1 VTTRRLRTLVIG
13 PRSTRRLAIA
23 HAIDDLADS
32 MINLS
37 LVGSLFFSV
46 SFDASRQRVLLYL
59 VLTAVPLAVVAP
71 TVGPL
76 LDRLRTGYV
85 SVIVGSQI
93 VRAIAAIALAN
104 SLRSAAF
111 YPLVFVVLLCRK
123 AYALAKTAV
132 VAQLAAPDEMVEASG
147 HLART
152 GTIAG
157 GIGTAIAG
165 IVIAVVGV
173 EWVPVLAACGFAVA
187 AFVSSR
193 LQVTRTGV
201 LVPTLAFRAVM
212 PPAVRSA
219 TRAVAAIRFGT
230 GALTYMLALAIKRG
244 GGDEL
249 IFAAA
254 LLGAGFGVF
263 VGTIIS
269 PSLHRRLSAE
279 RMVVAALLGPG
290 LVSALGVL
298 TIGSWAI
305 VVIAT
310 AIGLGASVSS
320 RAMDAFYGEVP
331 RSIRGRTISRCE
343 FQFQL
348 ATLTGAAL
356 AVWAAP
362 EPRTGFAVVAV
373 VLMTGGWFFAA
384 GRRLS
389 LRHETARLLLGRSV
403 IAVGDA
409 VPIDLVREAER
420 SRRNGQHRVAIALA
434 ESAVRVAAARSS
446 SQPVEVD
453 PTWTEVEA
461 RVAAASAS
469 RLEPTDALADAVIAA
484 AQVALDRIALS

>member
-1 VTTRRLRTLVIG
+1 
-13 PRSTRRLAIA
+13 
-23 HAIDDLADS
+23 

-59 VLTAVPLAVVAP
+59 VLTAVPLALVAP

-85 SVIVGSQI
+85 TVIVGSQI
-93 VRAIAAIALAN
+93 VRAVAAIALAN

-152 GTIAG
+152 GTLAG
-157 GIGTAIAG
+157 GVGSALAG
-165 IVIAVVGV
+165 IVIAVTSVQ
-173 EWVPVLAACGFAVA
+173 WVPVLAACGFTVA
-187 AFVSSR
+187 ALVASR
-193 LQVTRTGV
+193 LAVGRAAV
-201 LVPTLAFRAVM
+201 VVPTLAFRAVM

-219 TRAVAAIRFGT
+219 TRAVAAIRVCT

-263 VGTIIS
+263 VGTIVS

-310 AIGLGASVSS
+310 TIGVGASVSS
-320 RAMDAFYGEVP
+320 RAMDAFYGEVHP
-331 RSIRGRTISRCE
+331 SIRGRTISRCE
-343 FQFQL
+343 LQFQL
-348 ATLTGAAL
+348 ATLTGATV
-356 AVWAAP
+356 AVWVAP
-362 EPRTGFAVVAV
+362 EPRPGFAVVAI
-373 VLMTGGWFFAA
+373 VLLGGGWFFAA

-389 LRHETARLLLGRSV
+389 LRHETARLLLGRSALA
-403 IAVGDA
+403 IGDA
-409 VPIDLVREAER
+409 VPVDLVREAER
-420 SRRNGQHRVAIALA
+420 CRRDGQPRVAIALA
-434 ESAVRVAAARSS
+434 DSAVRVAVARSRL
-446 SQPVEVD
+446 QPATVD
-453 PTWTEVEA
+453 PAWTEVEA
-461 RVAAASAS
+461 SVSAASS
-469 RLEPTDALADAVIAA
+469 GRLEPTDALADEVIAA
-484 AQVALDRIALS
+484 AQVALDRLALQSIGEDETSGEAG